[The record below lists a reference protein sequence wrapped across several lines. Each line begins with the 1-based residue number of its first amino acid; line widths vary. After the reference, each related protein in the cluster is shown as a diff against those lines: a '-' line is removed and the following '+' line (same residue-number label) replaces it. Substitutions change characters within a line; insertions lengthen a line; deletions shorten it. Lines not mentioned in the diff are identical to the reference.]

1 MLTYL
6 IYQSVQ
12 NFFTDLIFE
21 KKNLFQILG
30 LTGSYYR
37 GGLTGKFYTSNRFLK
52 SRFLVAGF
60 YCNHKGIMFIP
71 FKSMI
76 FFVFSVSCVSPS
88 SACEVNSSL

>member
-12 NFFTDLIFE
+12 NFFTDFR
-21 KKNLFQILG
+21 KKEPVSNFRLNRF
-30 LTGSYYR
+30 
-37 GGLTGKFYTSNRFLK
+37 LTGKFYTSNRFLK

-76 FFVFSVSCVSPS
+76 FLVFSVSCVSPS
-88 SACEVNSSL
+88 SVCEVNSSL